1 MQLFVIVEEVIV
13 KMLKVREINYMLYK
27 KFIKIKYDKKL
38 DKIINFIR
46 L

>member
-13 KMLKVREINYMLYK
+13 KMLKVREINYMLYN

-38 DKIINFIR
+38 DKIIIFIR